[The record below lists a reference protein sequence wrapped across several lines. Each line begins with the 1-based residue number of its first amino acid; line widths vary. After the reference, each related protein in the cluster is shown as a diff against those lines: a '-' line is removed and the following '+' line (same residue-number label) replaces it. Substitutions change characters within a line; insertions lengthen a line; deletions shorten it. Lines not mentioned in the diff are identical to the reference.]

1 MTHRSPARY
10 LAPLALLG
18 FVVAL
23 VVVVGG
29 STGGGEETASPT
41 PAPTSARSAEQNER
55 QERRERRRREQ
66 EQEAQQETY
75 TMQPGDT
82 PSGIAEETGVSLETL
97 EELNPDLD
105 PQALSVGDEI
115 RIR

>member
-23 VVVVGG
+23 VLVVGG
-29 STGGGEETASPT
+29 STGREETASP
-41 PAPTSARSAEQNER
+41 APTPTSTQSAEQRER
-55 QERRERRRREQ
+55 QERRERRRRQQ
-66 EQEAQQETY
+66 ERQAEQETY
-75 TMQPGDT
+75 TVQPGDT
-82 PSGIAEETGVSLETL
+82 PSGIAEETGVPLDTL
-97 EELNPDLD
+97 EELNPNLD
-105 PQALSVGDEI
+105 PEALNVGDEI

>member
-10 LAPLALLG
+10 LAPLALVG

-23 VVVVGG
+23 VLVVGG
-29 STGGGEETASPT
+29 SGNGGEQTAAPTPT
-41 PAPTSARSAEQNER
+41 PASTAESAQER
-55 QERRERRRREQ
+55 DRRERRERRREQ
-66 EQEAQQETY
+66 KKEQETY
-75 TMQPGDT
+75 TVQAGDT
-82 PSGIAEETGVSLETL
+82 PSGIAEETGVPLETL

-105 PQALSVGDEI
+105 PQSLAVGDEI